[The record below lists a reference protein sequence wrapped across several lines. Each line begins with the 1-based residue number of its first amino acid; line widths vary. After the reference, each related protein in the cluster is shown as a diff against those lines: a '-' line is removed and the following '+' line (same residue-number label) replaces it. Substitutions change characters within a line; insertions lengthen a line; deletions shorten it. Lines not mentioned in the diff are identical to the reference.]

1 MVGLEPSSLARM
13 PKIVRKRKKR
23 SRKKQVVR
31 RTNVERSATTRAK
44 LLTAAIEILS
54 SDGYAATTTTRVSQM
69 AGVSRGAMLHQFPTR
84 ADLLVAVADHVLENQ
99 NRARAERLEGL
110 APRERF
116 FASAEVAWQVQ
127 NQPDSRALM
136 EITMATLGDR
146 DLRARARSFMKHV
159 EQLQLEAAK
168 RLADEL
174 GVADEMAMQDLVY
187 LHVAAMYGLS
197 FQLILGQ
204 DRTLVER
211 ARLLLVRMQKYF
223 AEHLLVRDA
232 ASHPA

>member
-1 MVGLEPSSLARM
+1 M
-13 PKIVRKRKKR
+13 PKIARRRKKR
-23 SRKKQVVR
+23 NPKKQSAR

-44 LLTAAIEILS
+44 LLNAAIEILAT
-54 SDGYAATTTTRVSQM
+54 DGYAATTTTRVSKV

-84 ADLLVAVADHVLENQ
+84 VDLLIAVADHVLENQ
-99 NRARAERLEGL
+99 SRARAERLEGL

-116 FASAEVAWQVQ
+116 YASAEVAWQVQ
-127 NQPDSRALM
+127 NKPDSTALM

-146 DLRARARSFMKHV
+146 ELRARAGSFMKHV
-159 EQLQLEAAK
+159 EEQQLDAAK
-168 RLADEL
+168 RLAGEL
-174 GVADEMAMQDLVY
+174 GVADEAAMQDVVY

-204 DRTLVER
+204 DSAMVER

-232 ASHPA
+232 ASGVKTSPA